1 MNNHQRRL
9 LLGFVIAVL
18 VLTALFL
25 ILTKTP
31 LIITAYCF
39 SLLAPIM
46 FFGSL
51 YLVTTSTKNQYIT
64 NAAFPL
70 QAYSYAGL
78 NISICV
84 LIVLLANFEI
94 WTMSVKWFALVH
106 ILLIAF
112 FAWRVLA
119 MDSGREKIEQVGRTA
134 QQKVQNW
141 KMIGAEVETLKNE
154 APESCRKALQDVIDA
169 IRYADPM
176 SSPDLEPLDEAIRE
190 NVRQMGTKLKEGKT
204 EEVSDI
210 CIEIQKQVKDRS
222 ARAKLLKQ

>member
-9 LLGFVIAVL
+9 LTGFIIAVL

-25 ILTKTP
+25 ILPKTP
-31 LIITAYCF
+31 LVITAYCF
-39 SLLAPIM
+39 SLLAPVM
-46 FFGSL
+46 FFGML
-51 YLVTTSTKNQYIT
+51 LLVTTSTKKQYIT

-70 QAYSYAGL
+70 QASTYAGL

-84 LIVLLANFEI
+84 LIVLLAHFEI
-94 WTMSVKWFALVH
+94 WTMAPKWFALVH

-119 MDSGREKIEQVGRTA
+119 MDSGREKIEQVGGTA

-141 KMIGAEVETLKNE
+141 KMIGAEVETLKNN

-176 SSPDLEPLDEAIRE
+176 STPDLEPLDDAIRE
-190 NVRQMGTKLKEGKT
+190 NVCQLGTNLKEKKP
-204 EEVSDI
+204 EDVQAI
-210 CIEIQKQVKDRS
+210 CSAIQKQVKDRS